1 MNEEEILR
9 KLDSV
14 YKHNQYNKLK
24 RENMQKDQKIKE
36 LSKESRRIMK
46 SYNDKSKKIIEE
58 KDKKIEE
65 LENQFNE
72 ARKKAE
78 EYKRI
83 IDSIPDFIVK
93 MFYKK

>member
-36 LSKESRRIMK
+36 ILKEDI
-46 SYNDKSKKIIEE
+46 
-58 KDKKIEE
+58 
-65 LENQFNE
+65 
-72 ARKKAE
+72 
-78 EYKRI
+78 
-83 IDSIPDFIVK
+83 
-93 MFYKK
+93 